1 MSYRPSHHPSR
12 LLAGLTAAAL
22 TLGLAACGTSSADD
36 AAKGSM
42 PSKPP
47 AGDLEVVPAIAKLVP
62 EKFRSGIDNGQYN
75 DLPPQEFLQDGELVG
90 IQPEIVRALSQV
102 LGVPIENQSIGT
114 WDSLIPG
121 LLGGRFQIS
130 SSDFGVTAERL
141 EQVDFVTEFSL
152 GTAFAVKK
160 GSDIEVK
167 EEADLC
173 GHSVGVLAGSYF
185 VDQVKKVSEE
195 CTAAGKEPVEVM
207 TYPTASAQILAE
219 MNGRTEVTAEGQDT
233 LGYTVSSQGL
243 PLEIQELVLD
253 SVPQGIIV
261 DKRSGLGPALE
272 AAMKEIVRNGTYA
285 KILERWNV
293 SELAATEDEIELL
306 TDPAQAPKG

>member
-1 MSYRPSHHPSR
+1 MNHRSSRSR
-12 LLAGLTAAAL
+12 LLAGLTLTL

-36 AAKGSM
+36 AAGSK

-47 AGDLEVVPAIAKLVP
+47 AEDLETVPAIAKLVP
-62 EKFRSGIDNGQYN
+62 EKYRSGIDNGQYN
-75 DLPPQEFLQDGELVG
+75 DLPPQEFLEDGELVG

-102 LGVPIENQSIGT
+102 LGVPITNQSIGT

-130 SSDFGVTAERL
+130 SSDFGVTKERL

-152 GTAFAVKK
+152 GTGFAVKK
-160 GSDIEVK
+160 GSDIAVER
-167 EEADLC
+167 ESDLC

-185 VDQVKKVSEE
+185 VDQVKKVGEE
-195 CTAAGKEPVEVM
+195 CTAAGKDAVEVM
-207 TYPTASAQILAE
+207 TYPTASAQILAQV
-219 MNGRTEVTAEGQDT
+219 NGRTEITAEGQDT
-233 LGYTVSSQGL
+233 LGYTVSSQKL
-243 PLEIQELVLD
+243 PLDVQPLVLD

-285 KILERWNV
+285 TILERWNV
-293 SELAATEDEIELL
+293 ADLAATEAEIELL
-306 TDPAQAPKG
+306 TEPAQAPAG